1 MSFVACVL
9 WHIHMSLPNITIR
22 FCHVKD
28 LVIRFLIYVST
39 WWFCFTNM
47 KYTEQK
53 FYTLSFNPH
62 KKYIF
67 VLVLK
72 E

>member
-28 LVIRFLIYVST
+28 LVIRFLIYVYI
-39 WWFCFTNM
+39 WLFCFSNL
-47 KYTEQK
+47 KYREQK
-53 FYTLSFNPH
+53 FYTLSFNPQ
-62 KKYIF
+62 KMYIF

-72 E
+72 A